1 MPETE
6 ATWKSDP
13 NYHLE
18 EGVVNVNND
27 PYNLNFLP
35 FIWNHSIVLQRTNF
49 IANLII
55 YLMKALSVRFAPFR
69 I

>member
-13 NYHLE
+13 NYRLE

-35 FIWNHSIVLQRTNF
+35 FIL
-49 IANLII
+49 
-55 YLMKALSVRFAPFR
+55 Y
-69 I
+69 